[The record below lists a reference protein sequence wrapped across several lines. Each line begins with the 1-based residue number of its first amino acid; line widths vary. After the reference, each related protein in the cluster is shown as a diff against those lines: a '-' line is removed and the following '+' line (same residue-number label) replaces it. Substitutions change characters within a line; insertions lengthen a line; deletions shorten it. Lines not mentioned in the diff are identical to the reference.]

1 MSNEARIIVNPWL
14 IAAAVILPTFMEV
27 LDTTIVSVSLPHIAG
42 SLSASSS
49 EATWVQT
56 SYLISNAI
64 VLPARAWFSSF
75 FGRKRF
81 FLACVA
87 IFTLASGLCGVAP
100 SLGVLIVARVLQG
113 AGGGALQPLSQA
125 ILLESFPHEKQ
136 GQAMG
141 VWGVG
146 VVVAPVLVLYLAG
159 GPPRIIPGIGSF

>member
-1 MSNEARIIVNPWL
+1 MKDQTATKVNPWL

-27 LDTTIVSVSLPHIAG
+27 LDTTIVSVSLPNIAG
-42 SLSASSS
+42 SLSASTS

-64 VLPARAWFSSF
+64 VLPASAWFSSF
-75 FGRKRF
+75 LGRKRF
-81 FLACVA
+81 FLTCVA
-87 IFTLASGLCGVAP
+87 IFTAASALCGFAP

-125 ILLESFPHEKQ
+125 ILLESFPPAKQ

-141 VWGVG
+141 VWAVG
-146 VVVAPVLVLYLAG
+146 V
-159 GPPRIIPGIGSF
+159 I